1 MAVRAMTLRYTA
13 APTTST
19 RETMRYAESE
29 KPSSCTEADIV
40 LSIVKYGGLG
50 KVELVDGRIQYILES
65 SR

>member
-1 MAVRAMTLRYTA
+1 
-13 APTTST
+13 
-19 RETMRYAESE
+19 MRYAESE